1 MNSETSTVRIRN
13 KEVPSKHVG
22 ITQNASL
29 ELKSRAERKR
39 QFSNDTFICS
49 LVILV
54 CLTVIISRSNIVSPR
69 VFTGFT
75 VIITAKET
83 KS

>member
-1 MNSETSTVRIRN
+1 MNSETPTVRIRN
-13 KEVPSKHVG
+13 KEVPSTHAG

-29 ELKSRAERKR
+29 ELKSRTKRKT
-39 QFSNDTFICS
+39 QLSNDTFICS

-54 CLTVIISRSNIVSPR
+54 CLTVIISRSNIVSPS

-75 VIITAKET
+75 VIIIAKET
-83 KS
+83 ES